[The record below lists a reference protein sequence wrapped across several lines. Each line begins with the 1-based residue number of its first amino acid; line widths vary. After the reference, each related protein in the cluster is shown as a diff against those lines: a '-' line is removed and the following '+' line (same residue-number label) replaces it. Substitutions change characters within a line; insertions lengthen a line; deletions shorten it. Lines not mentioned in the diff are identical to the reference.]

1 MAQMLATLGCQTA
14 HDHQVRPA
22 GQAIQSCLRVMQVL
36 FEVAAPQAHRIA
48 NQRNNAC
55 TLSLQANPD
64 FGGQQQFVVMQ
75 HDAVRIGCG
84 PDLSTLP
91 QTRLPHPGR
100 GNASDYRT
108 TGGSHETPAC
118 GVDIECAAHEI
129 SALRALTSAAAVA
142 MATNAKLLRK
152 VYKRKG
158 YQMKRACTIL
168 TLALGL
174 CVYAMPSFA
183 AAAEAG
189 WQTDPVSNAVVPAT
203 TRAELYRILDSY
215 VSALKAHDPSRV
227 KWAPVVRNTENNV
240 ALMVGDGVWA
250 TNTAVG
256 PYELRF
262 ADTQTGQVA
271 LFTTV
276 GETDDT
282 SAMALRLKVVNG
294 QISEAETLIVRQQ
307 DSGIKFEGQKF
318 ETQPAMNEMLPVSQ
332 RLPRERMISFANGY
346 FDTLQL
352 NDGTLFTRFHPRCK
366 RIENGVQTT
375 NNASFAVVPVARLG
389 CEEQFRMGNYRYDT
403 RLRAR
408 RFMMVDEE
416 RGIVLASGFIDHAGQ
431 VAEYKLTDGTVVKSP
446 VRRPH
451 SFYLFEAFKL
461 KDNSIEQIE
470 ANFITVPYNMPSPW
484 DSWPR

>member
-1 MAQMLATLGCQTA
+1 MIRVYTTMALAMGL
-14 HDHQVRPA
+14 
-22 GQAIQSCLRVMQVL
+22 L
-36 FEVAAPQAHRIA
+36 
-48 NQRNNAC
+48 
-55 TLSLQANPD
+55 
-64 FGGQQQFVVMQ
+64 
-75 HDAVRIGCG
+75 
-84 PDLSTLP
+84 
-91 QTRLPHPGR
+91 
-100 GNASDYRT
+100 
-108 TGGSHETPAC
+108 
-118 GVDIECAAHEI
+118 
-129 SALRALTSAAAVA
+129 LTSPVS
-142 MATNAKLLRK
+142 L
-152 VYKRKG
+152 
-158 YQMKRACTIL
+158 
-168 TLALGL
+168 
-174 CVYAMPSFA
+174 A
-183 AAAEAG
+183 AAAESA
-189 WQTDPVSNAVVPAT
+189 WQPDPRNNAVLPTT
-203 TRAELYRILDSY
+203 TRAELYKVLDSY
-215 VSALKAHDPSRV
+215 VAALKAQDPSRV
-227 KWAPVVRNTENNV
+227 KWAAQVRNTENNV

-256 PYELRF
+256 PYDLRF

-276 GETDDT
+276 AETDDT
-282 SAMALRLKVVNG
+282 SAMAVRLKVSNG
-294 QISEAETLIVRQQ
+294 LISEVETLIVRQQ

-318 ETQPAMNEMLPVSQ
+318 EHQPVMNELLPAAQ
-332 RLPRERMISFANGY
+332 RLPRERMVSFASGY

-352 NDGTLFTRFHPRCK
+352 NDGTLFTRFHAHCK

-408 RFMMVDEE
+408 RFMMIDEE

-431 VAEYKLTDGTVVKSP
+431 IADYKLTDGTVVKSP

-484 DSWPR
+484 DAWTH